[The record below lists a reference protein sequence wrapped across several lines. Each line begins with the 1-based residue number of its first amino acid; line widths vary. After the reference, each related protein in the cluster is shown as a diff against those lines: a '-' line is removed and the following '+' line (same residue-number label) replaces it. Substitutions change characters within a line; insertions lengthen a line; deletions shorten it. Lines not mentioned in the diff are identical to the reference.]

1 MIYAIPPRVHSFQCY
16 SVSILCKAM
25 QFQCC
30 SNQFLCSAVQF
41 NSASYLFGAIPW
53 LVVSELVHA
62 IPVHVGSLP
71 CVAIPSLV
79 NAIQFRRFA
88 FQSIS
93 LAMNRVAFPVP
104 IGASLSYSDT
114 FLCYANSLLFAST
127 RVYAIPVRFGAIQS
141 NSFAS
146 TFRASPIRCR
156 SQLLR
161 RGSVHRISAAGPCS
175 SVSIRFVASQFRCAA
190 SQPMQFR
197 SMVRSVQNRSPG
209 VTPRMSA
216 AFRRLSSV
224 GCVSPDS
231 HWAIAACEILSAEAS
246 SLWERPA
253 FSRKIRIF
261 SNLPSPFYKI
271 ISVSY

>member
-1 MIYAIPPRVHSFQCY
+1 
-16 SVSILCKAM
+16 M

-30 SNQFLCSAVQF
+30 SNQVLCSAGQF
-41 NSASYLFGAIPW
+41 NSASYLFVAIPRRV
-53 LVVSELVHA
+53 LSIRFDS

-79 NAIQFRRFA
+79 NAIQFHRFA
-88 FQSIS
+88 LQSIS

-114 FLCYANSLLFAST
+114 FLCYANSLLFASP
-127 RVYAIPVRFGAIQS
+127 RVYAIPVRFGAILS
-141 NSFAS
+141 DSFAS
-146 TFRASPIRCR
+146 TFRASPSRCR

-161 RGSVHRISAAGPCS
+161 RRSVHRISPSAPCS
-175 SVSIRFVASQFRCAA
+175 SVSIRFVASQFRRAA

-246 SLWERPA
+246 SLWERPD

-261 SNLPSPFYKI
+261 SNLPSPSCKI
-271 ISVSY
+271 ISVAY